1 MATESNKALRPH
13 EEKRGG
19 YSGGKPLSE
28 MGPPPPVPS
37 AHVRRAKPQTAKET
51 SPQRSE

>member
-1 MATESNKALRPH
+1 MATEHTLRPR

-28 MGPPPPVPS
+28 MGPPVSAPS
-37 AHVRRAKPQTAKET
+37 AQARPKP
-51 SPQRSE
+51 SPQAKQGPARRSP